1 MTLVASVI
9 PLVPAWRV
17 DRPFD
22 YLVPEKLEGR
32 ISVGSLVRI
41 PFGHRRVRGVVVAL
55 GESSGEGLE
64 EVAGVVVEVPIA
76 PPPLLEVLEWMA
88 ERYTAPRGRVYA
100 RVVPPRVRVKVEE
113 APQRLAA
120 STPETSVLRGYEG
133 GEALAEALKSGRG
146 GAWCVRA
153 AADEEH
159 GSLIAE
165 LVSLAVGTVLVAVP
179 EVRYGSHV
187 LEAVQGF
194 FPHAV
199 RVDSTL
205 AEGERA
211 KGMLSLAMGAS
222 IGLGGRATVLAPAR
236 EPAAIVVDEEQHP
249 SFKEDRSPRY
259 DARRVALERAR
270 RDGSVCVFVSSAPS
284 LEWGWAAH
292 EGEMG
297 WVEPPRERAR
307 AARPLVHVARPPP
320 SGLSPELH
328 RAVRDELRA
337 GGQVG
342 LLVPARGYARVL
354 WCAACRRSVR
364 CARCEA
370 GMAFTRGER
379 SIGCPRCGITQ
390 PAPSICPSCGASEF
404 RYVGAGS
411 ERLEEQLRHMF
422 PRARIRRM
430 DPNVLEAAG
439 EHPDRLV
446 GDADIYV
453 TTWIGTKP
461 VIRPEVR
468 LVGVLNA
475 DALIRRPD
483 FRAAERAYQA
493 LTAMAEWAGPR
504 EGGGRLLIQ
513 TEESNHHAVQAV
525 VRGDYRFFLEREA
538 EQRRELGYPPF
549 SELIKVRAGGNA
561 EELLAQVRAVV
572 GATARILGPVPVGD
586 NGSEVGLEI
595 LIKTHDA
602 QEVASALRVILPRV
616 PKGSRLRV
624 DADPR

>member
-1 MTLVASVI
+1 
-9 PLVPAWRV
+9 
-17 DRPFD
+17 
-22 YLVPEKLEGR
+22 
-32 ISVGSLVRI
+32 
-41 PFGHRRVRGVVVAL
+41 
-55 GESSGEGLE
+55 
-64 EVAGVVVEVPIA
+64 
-76 PPPLLEVLEWMA
+76 
-88 ERYTAPRGRVYA
+88 
-100 RVVPPRVRVKVEE
+100 
-113 APQRLAA
+113 
-120 STPETSVLRGYEG
+120 
-133 GEALAEALKSGRG
+133 
-146 GAWCVRA
+146 
-153 AADEEH
+153 
-159 GSLIAE
+159 
-165 LVSLAVGTVLVAVP
+165 
-179 EVRYGSHV
+179 
-187 LEAVQGF
+187 
-194 FPHAV
+194 
-199 RVDSTL
+199 
-205 AEGERA
+205 
-211 KGMLSLAMGAS
+211 
-222 IGLGGRATVLAPAR
+222 
-236 EPAAIVVDEEQHP
+236 
-249 SFKEDRSPRY
+249 
-259 DARRVALERAR
+259 
-270 RDGSVCVFVSSAPS
+270 
-284 LEWGWAAH
+284 
-292 EGEMG
+292 
-297 WVEPPRERAR
+297 
-307 AARPLVHVARPPP
+307 
-320 SGLSPELH
+320 
-328 RAVRDELRA
+328 
-337 GGQVG
+337 
-342 LLVPARGYARVL
+342 
-354 WCAACRRSVR
+354 
-364 CARCEA
+364 
-370 GMAFTRGER
+370 
-379 SIGCPRCGITQ
+379 
-390 PAPSICPSCGASEF
+390 
-404 RYVGAGS
+404 
-411 ERLEEQLRHMF
+411 
-422 PRARIRRM
+422 M